1 MTTTQNWMG
10 INFSFDNVADERSKG
25 TSFVGIQQCGRHKA
39 ELKNLYFSLHGEKN
53 TPALTAVFELEE
65 SGKEHIESLWLT
77 KMDDNESVNKKKV
90 KNLIST
96 ILYSELTEKEF
107 DQLDSDEVATKVTN
121 VLTTLG
127 TLKQNENNTKAKNAI
142 EKLFGRKV
150 LLELTQTPFIARDKN
165 SELKP
170 KPIKLTDRDKSK
182 YLNEL
187 PKALIKVIE
196 DYEEYTGNTLDKIPE
211 FAFKNELTWY
221 GVLFYNDFDAEA
233 KFYNTKA
240 YDYVQALKAEAT
252 TSTANNQVADDE
264 LIGEDEIPFS

>member
-1 MTTTQNWMG
+1 MTTTTQNWMG
-10 INFSFDNVADERSKG
+10 INFSFDKVADERSKG

-65 SGKEHIESLWLT
+65 SGKEHIESLWMT
-77 KMDDNESVNKKKV
+77 KMDDDDSVNKKKI

-96 ILYSELTEKEF
+96 ILYSELTEEEF
-107 DQLDSDEVATKVTN
+107 KSLDSEEVAEKCKN
-121 VLTTLG
+121 LLITLG

-187 PKALIKVIE
+187 PKALIKVIT

-221 GVLFYNDFDAEA
+221 GVLFYNDFDPEA

-240 YDYVQALKAEAT
+240 YDYVQALKAEASS
-252 TSTANNQVADDE
+252 TSQESYFSDD
-264 LIGEDEIPFS
+264 LIGG